1 MVLEDPFLRQR
12 VRKVLSTL
20 RGVLRFRFDR
30 APIAD
35 IDRFIEFIST
45 RSAYV
50 AQTSLFGYL
59 KTRMGR
65 EYVKIFKDDEF
76 LPSIEKAKWEIYA
89 ACLSDL
95 SVHAAA
101 VAAGHGRQQQEV
113 AALARHCHE
122 RSVLATFD
130 GEFARP
136 MAEEVVADF
145 ARRSERTIWANVAI
159 GEGAFSLSPVA
170 LVESSPV
177 SDEFRELDR
186 EIVTNSIR
194 LRWNDVRGQLR
205 KRLDGQ
211 AIWREW
217 ERSASEAGASVQ
229 SPAGSPQAP
238 AI

>member
-1 MVLEDPFLRQR
+1 MVLEESILRQR
-12 VRKVLSTL
+12 VHQVVSTL

-30 APIAD
+30 GPIAD
-35 IDRFIEFIST
+35 IDRFVEFVST

-95 SVHAAA
+95 AVHAVAIAGQGRPAGA
-101 VAAGHGRQQQEV
+101 VAG
-113 AALARHCHE
+113 LARHCHE
-122 RSVLATFD
+122 RSVRATFA
-130 GEFARP
+130 GEFAEA
-136 MAEEVVADF
+136 MIEDVIAEFV
-145 ARRSERTIWANVAI
+145 RRSERTIWANAAI
-159 GEGAFSLSPVA
+159 GAGAFSLSPVA
-170 LVESSPV
+170 LAESSPV
-177 SDEFRELDR
+177 SEEFRELDR

-211 AIWREW
+211 SIWREW
-217 ERSASEAGASVQ
+217 ELSADGAGSTLQ